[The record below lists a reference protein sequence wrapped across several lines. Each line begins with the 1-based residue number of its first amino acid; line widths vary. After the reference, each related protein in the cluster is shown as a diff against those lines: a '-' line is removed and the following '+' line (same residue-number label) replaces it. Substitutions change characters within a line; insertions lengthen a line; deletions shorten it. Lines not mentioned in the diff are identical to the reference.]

1 MSDLRSA
8 SLLFLSCFAAA
19 CGKQSE
25 VAALAQQP
33 EPPASRAPGVRLSE
47 ATMAKNHIA
56 TEAAAPRVLR
66 ASISAPARVE
76 FDPDATASASCPV
89 HGFVVAVNAQPGA
102 VVAKGDVLFSVESRE
117 LGEAQSDFL
126 TRVAEV
132 EAKKPMVA
140 LAEEAWLRGKALFEE
155 SQGIA
160 MADVRRREAEY
171 RSLHADQMSAENA
184 LRAAKDRL
192 SLFGVGPD
200 ALAELGA
207 TKRIRPVHAV
217 RAPIAGQVERR
228 VVSLGDQVGPDSGA
242 LVAIVDPTR
251 RHVVAEVHESR
262 ASQLA
267 VGMEA
272 KVRASH
278 GSGAFWPAAV
288 RFVAPRLD
296 EATRSREV
304 RLDVPQEAID
314 LHPGM
319 FAEVDL
325 FLPASSNEQAPLA
338 IPSTAVQ
345 TVDRHAVVFVP
356 MADAKGSFA
365 MRPVEVGVPVDG
377 YVAVTSGLRS
387 GEVVV
392 TEGSFLLKAQAT
404 QTGAEQED

>member
-1 MSDLRSA
+1 MSDLRFA
-8 SLLFLSCFAAA
+8 SFLFLSCFAAA
-19 CGKQSE
+19 CGKQSD

-47 ATMAKNHIA
+47 AAMSKNHLA
-56 TEAAAPRVLR
+56 TEAAAPRMLR

-89 HGFVVAVNAQPGA
+89 RGFVVAVNAQPGA

-117 LGEAQSDFL
+117 LGEAQSDYL

-140 LAEEAWLRGKALFEE
+140 LAEEAWLRGKTLFEE
-155 SQGIA
+155 SQGIS
-160 MADVRRREAEY
+160 MAEVRRREADY
-171 RSLHADQMSAENA
+171 RALRAEQMSAENA

-192 SLFGVGPD
+192 SLFGIGAD
-200 ALAELGA
+200 ALAELSA
-207 TKRIRPVHAV
+207 SNRILPVHAV

-278 GSGAFWPAAV
+278 GGRAAWPATV

-304 RLDVPQEAID
+304 RLDVPKDAVD

-325 FLPASSNEQAPLA
+325 FLPAASNEEAPLA
-338 IPSTAVQ
+338 IPSAAVQ

-356 MADAKGSFA
+356 MADAKGAFA

-404 QTGAEQED
+404 QAGAEQED

>member
-1 MSDLRSA
+1 MNAFRFVSF
-8 SLLFLSCFAAA
+8 LFVSCVAAA
-19 CGKQSE
+19 CGKQSD
-25 VAALAQQP
+25 VAAHAQPP
-33 EPPASRAPGVRLSE
+33 ESPATRAKGIRLSE

-56 TEAAAPRVLR
+56 TEAAAPRALR

-76 FDPDATASASCPV
+76 FAPDATASASCPV
-89 HGFVVAVNAQPGA
+89 HGFVVDVKTQPGA
-102 VVAKGDVLFSVESRE
+102 FVAKGDVLFVVESRE
-117 LGEAQSDFL
+117 LGEAQSEFL
-126 TRVAEV
+126 TRLAEV
-132 EAKKPMVA
+132 EAKKPMTA
-140 LAEEAWLRGKALFEE
+140 LAQEAWARGKALFEE

-160 MADVRRREAEY
+160 LAEVRRREADFQALRAEQ
-171 RSLHADQMSAENA
+171 LAAENA

-192 SLFGVGPD
+192 ALLGVG
-200 ALAELGA
+200 AEQVAELA
-207 TKRIRPVHAV
+207 TSQRILPMREV
-217 RAPIAGQVERR
+217 RAPIAGQVARR
-228 VVSLGDQVGPDSGA
+228 SVSLGDQVGPDSGA

-262 ASQLA
+262 ASQVA

-272 KVRASH
+272 SVRASH
-278 GSGAFWPAAV
+278 GGGAAWRATV
-288 RFVAPRLD
+288 RFAAPMLD

-304 RLDVPQEAID
+304 RLDLPKEAVD
-314 LHPGM
+314 LQAGM

-325 FLPASSNEQAPLA
+325 FLPPASGADGLLA
-338 IPSTAVQ
+338 IPSAAVQ

-356 MADAKGSFA
+356 MADEKGAFA

-404 QTGAEQED
+404 QSGAEQED